1 MPAEAELWGDVAV
14 LIFAGDQTRMEDN
27 LGLPKKKNSK
37 NGEKE
42 RAQFKHNKSIILK
55 RAQG

>member
-27 LGLPKKKNSK
+27 LGLPKKKIQRT
-37 NGEKE
+37 E
-42 RAQFKHNKSIILK
+42 RK
-55 RAQG
+55 RELNLNTTNPSS